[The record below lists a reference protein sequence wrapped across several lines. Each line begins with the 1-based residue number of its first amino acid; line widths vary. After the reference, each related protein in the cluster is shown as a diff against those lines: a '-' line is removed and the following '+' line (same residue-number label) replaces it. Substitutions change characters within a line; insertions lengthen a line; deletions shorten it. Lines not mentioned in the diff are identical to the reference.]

1 MAVYAGL
8 EADALG
14 NIVEV
19 ADIIGKFG
27 KGAAKLAAGLGIW
40 GTLLGFVQL
49 GNPTPQDII
58 DACNKALK
66 TLTDDVN
73 KQFTNMQAYVDQAVL
88 DLEKELTDV
97 DFTQYH
103 IYFTSC
109 IKEVSD
115 TNINQCM
122 EEAERLSGSDFN
134 RFMPYLNEMS
144 DPSWKPTA
152 ENVKKLEI
160 HFMSFRNYAQLRIL
174 TLLTLATTY
183 RDFESDDAASM
194 DYAVKQ
200 AARYYTALKTE
211 TAKYADYGKKV
222 YNFIHNMYNQDV
234 SYVEQK
240 TTCGDKEDVYEGGWG
255 KVLTQRHYIC
265 KILMSPVLVS
275 TQTCQTRSGVRMDG
289 KCPPSSC
296 SPCCAGCA
304 DSLVASK
311 GTSVKEFTPLFKEY
325 QEKMVKQLEFYWKP
339 QVTAQIP
346 LWESIHTQL
355 EKMVSSKYSSVVPD
369 TNYLSEDQNSRI
381 SKFQQELDLKRF
393 QYRDDISV
401 HASGYLKNSEL

>member
-1 MAVYAGL
+1 MYAGL

-27 KGAAKLAAGLGIW
+27 KGAAKLAAGLSIW

-49 GNPTPQDII
+49 GSPTPQDII

-103 IYFTSC
+103 VYFTNC
-109 IKEVSD
+109 INEASD
-115 TNINQCM
+115 TAMNECM

-134 RFMPYLNEMS
+134 RFMPYFTEMS
-144 DPSWKPTA
+144 DPNWTPTA
-152 ENVKKLEI
+152 ENIKKLEI

-200 AARYYTALKTE
+200 AARYFTALKTE

-222 YNFIHNMYNQDV
+222 YNFIHKMYNQDV

-240 TTCGDKEDVYEGGWG
+240 TTCGDKYDLHEGAWG
-255 KVLTQRHYIC
+255 GVFTQRSYTC
-265 KILMSPVLVS
+265 KLLMSPVLVS
-275 TQTCQTRSGVRMDG
+275 TQTCQTKAGVRMDG
-289 KCPPSSC
+289 KCPTPDC
-296 SPCCAGCA
+296 YPCCAGCA
-304 DSLVASK
+304 DSLIVSQ
-311 GTSVKEFTPLFKEY
+311 GISVKLFTPLFNDY

-339 QVTAQIP
+339 QVTDQIP
-346 LWESIHTQL
+346 LWESIHAQM
-355 EKMVSSKYSSVVPD
+355 EEIVSSKYSSVVPD
-369 TNYLSEDQNSRI
+369 TNYLSEDQKGHI
-381 SKFQQELDLKRF
+381 SEFQQELDLKRF

-401 HASGYLKNSEL
+401 RASGYLKNGEL